1 MYSTSGVFL
10 YAALL
15 LHTTLLDISIF
26 LCQYNTDQIKLHSKQ
41 NKTKNASKLG
51 HGPFIVT

>member
-10 YAALL
+10 YAAL